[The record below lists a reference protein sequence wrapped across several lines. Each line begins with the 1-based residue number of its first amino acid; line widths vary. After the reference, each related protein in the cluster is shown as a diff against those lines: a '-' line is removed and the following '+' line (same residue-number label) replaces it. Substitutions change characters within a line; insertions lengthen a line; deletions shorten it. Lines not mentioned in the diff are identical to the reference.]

1 MPSETYLVI
10 GSNSFSGSNF
20 IFKILEA
27 SKNNKVIG
35 ISRSKESPNYFL
47 KYKTSKNL
55 KNFVFFKCNLK
66 NEKKFCSIIEKYRP
80 KYVINY
86 AALGMVHESWQNP
99 DHWYLTN
106 LVNQTIIYKKL
117 MGKKY
122 LKKII
127 HVTTPEVYGNTN
139 KKLKENFNFNPT
151 TPYAI
156 SRAAMDFQLKRMNE
170 QFKFPVIFTRT
181 ANVYGPG
188 QQLYRIIPK
197 TIMKFKNYQK
207 MEIHGNGK
215 SIRSFIYIDDVSEA
229 TYKILKRGKIGETYH
244 ISTSQTCTILSLVEQ
259 ISKKM
264 KLNYKKNIKFIKDRI
279 GKDLLYDL
287 SSNKLRKKIG
297 WKPKINLKDGII
309 NTINWVENNFHN
321 LKEIKTDYK
330 HIK

>member
-1 MPSETYLVI
+1 MSSERYLVI

-35 ISRSKESPNYFL
+35 ISRSKEYPDYFL
-47 KYKTSKNL
+47 KYKKA
-55 KNFVFFKCNLK
+55 KNFKNFSFFKCNLK
-66 NEKKFCSIIEKYRP
+66 NEHKIYSIIEKFKP

-86 AALGMVHESWQNP
+86 AALGMVNESWENP
-99 DHWYLTN
+99 DQWYLTN

-117 MGKKY
+117 VSKKY
-122 LKKII
+122 IKKII
-127 HVTTPEVYGNTN
+127 HVTTPEVYGNT
-139 KKLKENFNFNPT
+139 KKKVKENFNFNPT

-156 SRAAMDFQLKRMNE
+156 SRAAMDFQLKRMSE

-197 TIMKFKNYQK
+197 TIMKFKSHK
-207 MEIHGNGK
+207 KIEIHGDGK
-215 SIRSFIYIDDVSEA
+215 SLRSFIYIDDVSEA
-229 TYKILKRGKIGETYH
+229 TYRILKKGKIGETYH
-244 ISTSQTCTILSLVEQ
+244 ISTSRIDTIFSLVRQ
-259 ISKKM
+259 ISKIM
-264 KLNYKKNIKFIKDRI
+264 KLDYRKNIEFIKDRI

-287 SSNKLRKKIG
+287 SSKKLRKKIG
-297 WKPKINLKDGII
+297 WKPKVNLKKGIL
-309 NTINWVENNFHN
+309 NTINWIEHNYKN
-321 LKEIKTDYK
+321 LKKIKTDYK